1 MYNVRD
7 YALNNVLMMIAADG
21 KISQEEL
28 QYVHKLSKT
37 WNYDLNKIQGF
48 LSLAQNGKLVVRMPQ
63 DAKQKQKIISM
74 MEKAASVDNAINTEE
89 KALLEKV
96 KTM

>member
-1 MYNVRD
+1 
-7 YALNNVLMMIAADG
+7 
-21 KISQEEL
+21 
-28 QYVHKLSKT
+28 VHKLSKT

-74 MEKAASVDNAINTEE
+74 MEKAASVDNAITSEE